1 MFNPLFGDPGTG
13 IGAKSH
19 HKSTT
24 LAEMKKDLLAG
35 SSTVL
40 ENPKRDRRTYPQT
53 VDGIIKVIKIPA

>member
-24 LAEMKKDLLAG
+24 LAQMKKDLLAG

-40 ENPKRDRRTYPQT
+40 ENQKRDRRTYPHT
-53 VDGIIKVIKIPA
+53 VDGIINVIKIMG